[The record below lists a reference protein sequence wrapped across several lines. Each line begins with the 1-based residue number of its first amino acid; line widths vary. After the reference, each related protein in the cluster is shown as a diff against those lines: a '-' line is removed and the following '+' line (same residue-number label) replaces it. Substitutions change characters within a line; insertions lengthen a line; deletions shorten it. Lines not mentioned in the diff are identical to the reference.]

1 MGEQDN
7 LSKFG
12 NSFQS
17 KVISSLLT
25 DEKFL
30 DKLQEVIS
38 PKFFESDANKWIVD
52 EIIDYHDEYRK
63 PPSMDVFKHKL
74 ASLDNAILKTTVV
87 EQLRHVYTQIGH
99 VDLDYIK
106 KEFTSF
112 CRNQNLKGVILQSVD
127 LLKAGNFDRIKDLVD
142 KAMKVGTETD
152 LGHDYKDDFISRME
166 DVKRSTVPSD
176 WNPINDLMDGGLGPG
191 ELGVVVAPS
200 GVGKTWILTALGA
213 SAVRQGL
220 SVVHYSMELS
230 EHYVGARYDTVFS
243 HIPSADIK
251 EKRDIVE
258 EKIRGLKGKLMI
270 KYFPPKGVS
279 SKKIAQHIDKMI
291 AADNKPDLII
301 CDYADLLLSHS
312 NKTDSTYAE
321 QGGVYIDLRGLS
333 GEYGIPIWTASQT
346 NRSAI
351 DSEVIE
357 ADKISDSYAKVMNAD
372 FIMSWSRKSKDK
384 LNNTARAH
392 IMKNR
397 FGPDGITFPCK
408 MDTNTGFI
416 EVYDGQ
422 SSEGML
428 STKESASGENQRKQL
443 LHKKYVENMG
453 FSKSTTNKESMGF

>member
-1 MGEQDN
+1 MTEQDN
-7 LSKFG
+7 LAKFG
-12 NSFQS
+12 QSFQS
-17 KVISSLLT
+17 KVVSALLT

-30 DKLQEVIS
+30 DTLSEILN
-38 PKFFESDANKWIVD
+38 PRFFESEANKWIVG
-52 EIIDYHDEYRK
+52 EIADYHEEFRK
-63 PPSMDVFKHKL
+63 PPTLDVFKAQVSK
-74 ASLDNAILKTTVV
+74 LDNDVLKTTIV
-87 EQLRHVYTQIGH
+87 EQLRHVFTQVGN

-112 CRNQNLKGVILQSVD
+112 CRNQNLKNVILQSVD

-152 LGHDYKDDFISRME
+152 LGHDYIEDYDIRAE
-166 DVKRSTVPSD
+166 DVKRDTVPTD
-176 WNPINDLMDGGLGPG
+176 WSPINDLMDGGLGPG

-220 SVVHYSMELS
+220 SVVHYTMELS
-230 EHYVGARYDTVFS
+230 ENYVGQRYDTVFTK
-243 HIPSADIK
+243 IPSAELKGKKDEVKGKIK
-251 EKRDIVE
+251 N
-258 EKIRGLKGKLMI
+258 LKGKLLI

-279 SKKIAQHIDKMI
+279 VKKLQQHIDKMI
-291 AADNKPDLII
+291 ATDNKPDVII
-301 CDYADLLLSHS
+301 VDYADLLLSYS
-312 NKTDSTYAE
+312 NKSDSTYAE
-321 QGGVYIDLRGLS
+321 QGGVYIDLRGMS
-333 GEYGIPIWTASQT
+333 GELGIPIWTASQT

-357 ADKISDSYAKVMNAD
+357 ADKIADSYAKVMNAD

-416 EVYDGQ
+416 EVY
-422 SSEGML
+422 EGTSAEGIL
-428 STKESASGENQRKQL
+428 STKEAASGQLERKQL

-453 FSKSTTNKESMGF
+453 

>member
-1 MGEQDN
+1 MQETDN

-12 NSFQS
+12 QSFQS
-17 KVISSLLT
+17 KVVSALLT

-30 DKLQEVIS
+30 DTLSEITS
-38 PKFFESDANKWIVD
+38 AKFFESEANKWIID
-52 EIIDYHDEYRK
+52 EILEYHTEFRK
-63 PPSMDVFKHKL
+63 PPTMDVFKGQLSK
-74 ASLDNAILKTTVV
+74 LDNDVLKTTVV
-87 EQLRHVYTQIGH
+87 EQLRHVFTQVGN

-112 CRNQNLKGVILQSVD
+112 CRNQNLKGVILASVD

-152 LGHDYKDDFISRME
+152 LGHSYKDDFQLRME
-166 DVKRSTVPSD
+166 DSKRSTVPTD
-176 WNPINDLMDGGLGPG
+176 WSPINDLMDGGLGPG

-230 EHYVGARYDTVFS
+230 EHYVGARYDTVFTQ
-243 HIPSADIK
+243 IPSSELK
-251 EKRDIVE
+251 ERKEDVKN
-258 EKIRGLKGKLMI
+258 KIQALKGNLLI

-279 SKKIAQHIDKMI
+279 VKKLQMHIEKMI
-291 AADNKPDLII
+291 TLDNKPDLII
-301 CDYADLLLSHS
+301 VDYADLLLSDS

-321 QGGVYIDLRGLS
+321 QGGVYIDLRGMGGHL
-333 GEYGIPIWTASQT
+333 EIPVWTASQT

-357 ADKISDSYAKVMNAD
+357 ADKIADSYAKVMNAD

-397 FGPDGITFPCK
+397 FGQDGITFPCK
-408 MDTNTGFI
+408 MDTNTGYI
-416 EVYDGQ
+416 VVYDGTSPDGVIAQ
-422 SSEGML
+422 
-428 STKESASGENQRKQL
+428 KQAASGQLETKKL

-453 FSKSTTNKESMGF
+453 

>member
-1 MGEQDN
+1 MTEIDN
-7 LSKFG
+7 LAKFG
-12 NSFQS
+12 QSFQS
-17 KVISSLLT
+17 KVVSALLT

-30 DKLQEVIS
+30 DTLSEITN
-38 PKFFESDANKWIVD
+38 PKFFESEANKWIVG
-52 EIIDYHDEYRK
+52 EIIDYHEEYRK
-63 PPSMDVFKHKL
+63 PPTLDVFKAQVSK
-74 ASLDNAILKTTVV
+74 LDNEVLKTTVV
-87 EQLRHVYTQIGH
+87 EQLRHVFTQVGN

-112 CRNQNLKGVILQSVD
+112 CRNQNLKQVILASVD

-152 LGHDYKDDFISRME
+152 LGHNYKEDYDLRAE
-166 DVKRSTVPSD
+166 DVKRDTVPSD
-176 WNPINDLMDGGLGPG
+176 WEPINDLMDGGLGPG

-220 SVVHYSMELS
+220 NVVHYTMELS
-230 EHYVGARYDTVFS
+230 EHYVGARYDTVFT
-243 HIPSADIK
+243 HIPSNELK
-251 EKRDIVE
+251 EKKE
-258 EKIRGLKGKLMI
+258 EVKSKIRQLKGQLMI
-270 KYFPPKGVS
+270 KYFPPKGVTV
-279 SKKIAQHIDKMI
+279 KKLQQHIDKMI
-291 AADNKPDLII
+291 ATGNKPDVII
-301 CDYADLLLSHS
+301 VDYADLLLSHS
-312 NKTDSTYAE
+312 NKSDSTYAE
-321 QGGVYIDLRGLS
+321 QGGVYIDLRGMS
-333 GEYGIPIWTASQT
+333 GELGIPIWTASQT

-357 ADKISDSYAKVMNAD
+357 ADKIADSYAKVMNAD

-416 EVYDGQ
+416 EVYDGN

-428 STKESASGENQRKQL
+428 ATKEAASGQLERKQL

-453 FSKSTTNKESMGF
+453 

>member
-1 MGEQDN
+1 MQETDN

-12 NSFQS
+12 QSFQS
-17 KVISSLLT
+17 KVVSALLT

-30 DKLQEVIS
+30 DTLSEITS
-38 PKFFESDANKWIVD
+38 PKFFESEANKWIID
-52 EIIDYHDEYRK
+52 EILEYHNEFRK
-63 PPSMDVFKHKL
+63 PPTMDVFKGQLSKV
-74 ASLDNAILKTTVV
+74 DNDVLKTTIV
-87 EQLRHVYTQIGH
+87 EQLRHVFTQVGN

-112 CRNQNLKGVILQSVD
+112 CRNQNLKGVILASVD

-142 KAMKVGTETD
+142 RAMKVGTETD
-152 LGHDYKDDFISRME
+152 LGHSYKDDFSLRME
-166 DVKRSTVPSD
+166 DVKRATVPTD
-176 WNPINDLMDGGLGPG
+176 WSPINDLMDGGLGPG

-230 EHYVGARYDTVFS
+230 EHYVGARYDTVFTR
-243 HIPSADIK
+243 IPSSDLK
-251 EKRDIVE
+251 NKKDEVKN
-258 EKIRGLKGKLMI
+258 KIEGLPGRLLI

-279 SKKIAQHIDKMI
+279 VKKIQQHIDKMI
-291 AADNKPDLII
+291 ATDNRPDVII
-301 CDYADLLLSHS
+301 VDYADLLLSYS
-312 NKTDSTYAE
+312 NKSDSTYAE

-333 GEYGIPIWTASQT
+333 GELGIPVWTASQT

-357 ADKISDSYAKVMNAD
+357 ADKIADSYAKVMNAD

-384 LNNTARAH
+384 LNNTARCH

-416 EVYDGQ
+416 EVY
-422 SSEGML
+422 EGTSAEGIL
-428 STKESASGENQRKQL
+428 STKEAASGNIERKKL
-443 LHKKYVENMG
+443 LHKKYVE
-453 FSKSTTNKESMGF
+453 SMDF